1 MRTTIVRSGAR
12 TRPVSRTRA
21 LSAVRTAVGGAM
33 IAAPRQL
40 PRTLGVDAATVTRT
54 TWLVRMI
61 GVREVALGAGTLLAA
76 RRGEAMATWV
86 LAQAF
91 SDAGDAVVI
100 GVALR
105 SRRVASLPALAV
117 IGFALGGAALGVRTA
132 LGDAPNA
139 ARD

>member
-1 MRTTIVRSGAR
+1 
-12 TRPVSRTRA
+12 
-21 LSAVRTAVGGAM
+21 
-33 IAAPRQL
+33 
-40 PRTLGVDAATVTRT
+40 
-54 TWLVRMI
+54 
-61 GVREVALGAGTLLAA
+61 
-76 RRGEAMATWV
+76 V

-117 IGFALGGAALGVRTA
+117 IGFALGGAAVGVRTA
-132 LGDAPNA
+132 LGDAPST